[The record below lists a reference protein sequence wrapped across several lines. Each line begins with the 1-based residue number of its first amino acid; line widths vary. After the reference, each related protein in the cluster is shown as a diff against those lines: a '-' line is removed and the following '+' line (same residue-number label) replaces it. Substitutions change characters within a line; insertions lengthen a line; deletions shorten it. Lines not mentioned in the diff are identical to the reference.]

1 MEYKN
6 IQIADFFFKRQK
18 PNTINLKLFNPKK
31 PDKFTYDLI
40 DCYIKEF
47 KLYYHLP
54 DVKSEPVSN
63 PVVIRTHYP
72 VLGPGQ
78 KDLDLIEVEQIIA
91 KARKIDDDFTMEN
104 MESNKKLKEES
115 KEISEKLEKLRKK
128 Y

>member
-1 MEYKN
+1 
-6 IQIADFFFKRQK
+6 
-18 PNTINLKLFNPKK
+18 
-31 PDKFTYDLI
+31 
-40 DCYIKEF
+40 
-47 KLYYHLP
+47 
-54 DVKSEPVSN
+54 VSN

-128 Y
+128 FSNKESDSSDEND